1 LRQIFLFDSATLN
14 LLQTEDINQSPSL
27 LIPYYDQ
34 DINVLYLYA
43 KGEETLYLYEILP
56 VEPHFQVLSP
66 FKPEGL
72 HFAMGFLP
80 KTACDVR
87 AAEIAKAYRL
97 TKDNRI
103 EKISFTVP
111 RVKVDSSFLVYPV

>member
-1 LRQIFLFDSATLN
+1 MFLLEAATLN

-27 LIPYYDQ
+27 LIPFFDQ

-56 VEPHFQVLSP
+56 SEPYFQALSP

-80 KTACDVR
+80 KTSCDVR
-87 AAEIAKAYRL
+87 AAEIAKAFRL

-111 RVKVDSSFLVYPV
+111 RVKVNTHFLLLIKTRK